1 MYLNVSLHNM
11 NSELIYFCKAQD
23 DVFSYNYLCNH
34 LYHMA
39 RNTQQRDTP
48 IHVHCLLTDK
58 PSGPGEAGHTTEYIP
73 SLFEEWCGY
82 FSSHK
87 NQISEISVRR
97 DLLYGFSS
105 LSEKTRKSN
114 RLQMSLQR

>member
-1 MYLNVSLHNM
+1 
-11 NSELIYFCKAQD
+11 
-23 DVFSYNYLCNH
+23 
-34 LYHMA
+34 MA

-82 FSSHK
+82 FY
-87 NQISEISVRR
+87 ISQEP
-97 DLLYGFSS
+97 D
-105 LSEKTRKSN
+105 K
-114 RLQMSLQR
+114 